1 MKTPSNGFPFSMR
14 RLLSLEE
21 TIMWTHS
28 ADTRTVSDILYSWKT
43 NRDSLMELKIKY
55 DAY

>member
-1 MKTPSNGFPFSMR
+1 MKTTSNGFSFSMG
-14 RLLSLEE
+14 RLPSLEE
-21 TIMWTHS
+21 TIMWAHS
-28 ADTRTVSDILYSWKT
+28 VDARTVSDILHSWKN

>member
-1 MKTPSNGFPFSMR
+1 MKSTSNGFPFSMG
-14 RLLSLEE
+14 RLPSLEE
-21 TIMWTHS
+21 TIMWAHS
-28 ADTRTVSDILYSWKT
+28 VDARTVSDILHSWKN